1 MEAVGD
7 PIVEAGAVVDG
18 TTAAIMTAAIMAAEA
33 ITITMAATITIM
45 AAAIAN
51 KFLT

>member
-1 MEAVGD
+1 MEAVED

-18 TTAAIMTAAIMAAEA
+18 TTAAIMTAAI

-45 AAAIAN
+45 AAAIAS
-51 KFLT
+51 KFQLE